1 MRFRERNE
9 EASIP
14 TIDLIPMLTVM
25 MGVLAFFVVISVSL
39 GSEQLIQ
46 VDLPPAQTDDTPTAD
61 NTVQEPFIV
70 EMDATGQQLLN
81 GEPIAPAQLAA
92 EVQAYLAK
100 SSDNTVYLVPDR
112 ELPYEQVM
120 RFLGDMRNIGG
131 DRVSLALEEKT
142 EEKAEEKTEEDPV
155 EAP

>member
-1 MRFRERNE
+1 MRFRDQNE
-9 EASIP
+9 DTSIP

-46 VDLPPAQTDDTPTAD
+46 VDLPPEQTEDTPTAD
-61 NTVQEPFIV
+61 DTVQEPFIV
-70 EMDATGQQLLN
+70 EMDATGQQILN
-81 GEPIAPAQLAA
+81 GEPIAAEQLTA

-100 SSDNTVYLVPDR
+100 SEENTVYLVPDR

-120 RFLGDMRNIGG
+120 RFLGDMRTVGG

-142 EEKAEEKTEEDPV
+142 EDAASEAE
-155 EAP
+155 